1 MRANEFIN
9 PNLLLELAPV
19 ITALGSALARG
30 AAQSAVQ
37 PGSTIVS
44 TSGNIQPIKPGTQ
57 PTQPTQPA
65 TASQTTSTAQTST
78 LQPGQLRQLKGRS
91 IPTDLGQT
99 KVGNIN
105 QQGLELNI
113 DPNSRL
119 GKVVGTKVTVPLKQ

>member
-57 PTQPTQPA
+57 PA
-65 TASQTTSTAQTST
+65 TTPQTTSTAQTST

-119 GKVVGTKVTVPLKQ
+119 GKVVGNKVTLPLK

>member
-30 AAQSAVQ
+30 AAQSAIQ
-37 PGSTIVS
+37 TATQLGNTIVS
-44 TSGNIQPIKPGTQ
+44 TSGNIQPIKSGST
-57 PTQPTQPA
+57 PT
-65 TASQTTSTAQTST
+65 QTTSTAQTST
-78 LQPGQLRQLKGRS
+78 LQPNQLRQLKGKS

-105 QQGLELNI
+105 QQGLELTV

-119 GKVVGTKVTVPLKQ
+119 GKIVGNKVTLPLK